1 MIRRDF
7 RCPGP
12 SFDKLRMS
20 GSDAALPSQAM
31 RASPLD
37 LRRRSGQIH
46 PLLAEIE
53 AFQRARAAARKPLSD
68 CTIGV
73 RCKGDPNLV
82 ARLREGAWPREA
94 TVAKVRAWM
103 AASIEETEQG
113 CAA

>member
-12 SFDKLRMS
+12 LPSALVAS
-20 GSDAALPSQAM
+20 LPSQAM

-37 LRRRSGQIH
+37 LRRRSGEVH
-46 PLLAEIE
+46 PLLGEIE
-53 AFQRARAAARKPLSD
+53 LFQRARAAARKPLSD

-82 ARLREGAWPREA
+82 ARLRDGCWPREA
-94 TVAKVRAWM
+94 TVAKVRAW
-103 AASIEETEQG
+103 ILEQG